1 MSVNRIRALIPFSIL
16 AALALVWAGLAS
28 GFPPQAHANGR
39 VAELQKKQAGPYE
52 IALGTIPGT
61 PIVGTLHMTMTV
73 SDLASGAFLLDAR
86 VTATGTGPGAGAPEI
101 GPLEAQNN
109 PTSPNF
115 YDINTSVDRVGV
127 WTFMISISGELGEAT
142 TDFVLDV
149 KSPNPLFRAITW
161 ITVAVFFALVVLGL
175 IPFIRQQSR
184 RRRSVG

>member
-1 MSVNRIRALIPFSIL
+1 MPTGGGMYSTLVLWALESTMSVSRIRALIPFSIL

-86 VTATGTGPGAGAPEI
+86 VTATGTGPGAGHLRSALWRRRI
-101 GPLEAQNN
+101 TRRR
-109 PTSPNF
+109 PTST
-115 YDINTSVDRVGV
+115 TSTPR
-127 WTFMISISGELGEAT
+127 
-142 TDFVLDV
+142 
-149 KSPNPLFRAITW
+149 
-161 ITVAVFFALVVLGL
+161 
-175 IPFIRQQSR
+175 
-184 RRRSVG
+184 